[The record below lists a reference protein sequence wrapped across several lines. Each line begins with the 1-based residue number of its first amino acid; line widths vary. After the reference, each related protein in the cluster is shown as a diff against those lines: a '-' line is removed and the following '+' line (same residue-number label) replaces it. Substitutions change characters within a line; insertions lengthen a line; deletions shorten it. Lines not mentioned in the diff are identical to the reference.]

1 MINLLKKH
9 LHYHFHHPNYLFFF
23 IILILVIVIPPF
35 AALISSGM
43 VFIEI
48 LFGLVIFTGALY
60 ASSSTKDFIIGLAIG
75 GTGFLLYVLNRGNS
89 VTLGLM
95 NAFFIF
101 IFFQFILWKVVDYV
115 LKTKEVDVNAIFAC
129 ISGYLILGIGAAPLF
144 LLIHELIPGA
154 FNIKSE
160 VDFYEFTYFSFIT
173 VTTIGYG
180 DITPNSPIAKSLT
193 LLIGIAGQL
202 YLTFLVAIII
212 GKYLAGT
219 NEKIN

>member
-1 MINLLKKH
+1 M
-9 LHYHFHHPNYLFFF
+9 
-23 IILILVIVIPPF
+23 VVPPF
-35 AALISSGM
+35 AGRLSSG
-43 VFIEI
+43 FILINI
-48 LFGLVIFTGALY
+48 LLGLIIFTGALY
-60 ASSSTKDFIIGLAIG
+60 ASSNAKDFLVGLFIG
-75 GTGFLLYVLNRGNS
+75 GTGFLIYLLNDDSNI
-89 VTLGLM
+89 TLGLL
-95 NAFFIF
+95 NAIFIF
-101 IFFQFILWKVVDYV
+101 IFFQFLLWKVVFFI
-115 LKTKEVDVNAIFAC
+115 LKTEEVDANAIFAC

-144 LLIHELIPGA
+144 VLINQLIPDA

-173 VTTIGYG
+173 VTSIGYG

-212 GKYLAGT
+212 GKYIAGS